1 MYIYLLNNRNINNQL
16 GLGRDTEKINHW
28 PVKKTWSSL
37 HRQLRE
43 SRLTLH
49 WTAPCLP
56 YCPLEEPRRSEKCT
70 RRWWRPQRP
79 GTSLGPQTETEWT
92 RTRCWSDWDS
102 TAWPSGWAEEN
113 KETNESK
120 LLNKLSVVYDFIL
133 RPDQDVGQ
141 WTEEAENRDW
151 SEISE
156 QQAGQ
161 QEEQWHQRAYWS
173 GDSSPWQT
181 VRHQTG
187 GDDQVEGAR
196 HQQLHHLRE
205 KRKNVSKRQKE
216 KQQEGEQQFLCLF
229 LLCEIKDFL
238 TFSFSF
244 FFSLL
249 QIFSHK

>member
-16 GLGRDTEKINHW
+16 GLGRNTEKINHW

-56 YCPLEEPRRSEKCT
+56 YCPLEEPRRSERCT

-120 LLNKLSVVYDFIL
+120 LLNNDLLFMTLSSDLI
-133 RPDQDVGQ
+133 RM
-141 WTEEAENRDW
+141 WA
-151 SEISE
+151 SE
-156 QQAGQ
+156 QKRLRTETGL
-161 QEEQWHQRAYWS
+161 RS
-173 GDSSPWQT
+173 VSSRQGSRNSSDTREHTDLGTAVPDRQSDI
-181 VRHQTG
+181 RL
-187 GDDQVEGAR
+187 VETTR
-196 HQQLHHLRE
+196 
-205 KRKNVSKRQKE
+205 
-216 KQQEGEQQFLCLF
+216 
-229 LLCEIKDFL
+229 
-238 TFSFSF
+238 
-244 FFSLL
+244 
-249 QIFSHK
+249 